1 MDINVFI
8 VDDDKSVTDSLEYL
22 ILDWA
27 DQHHQNVKFQI
38 KNTLKG
44 VDPLSVLPYD
54 LVILDVLIGET
65 NGIEF
70 AKTLR
75 ELGCDATIAF
85 ISSYNMYAL
94 EGYVAHA
101 ISYIMKPIEQNQLFS
116 VLDETEKR
124 VGDFNSKTICFP
136 FRSGY
141 RFISTRSILYIS
153 CFGKYTDVVL
163 HDKTERFSVRIKD
176 IEAQLPGTSLIR
188 CHRSFIVNTNYVR
201 RISSNMLELEGT
213 ADLVPIGRLYSDKL
227 KQKLFGLEG
236 GNI

>member
-27 DQHHQNVKFQI
+27 DQHHQNIKYQI

-54 LVILDVLIGET
+54 LVILDVLIGED

-70 AKTLR
+70 ARALR

-94 EGYVAHA
+94 EGYIAHA
-101 ISYIMKPIEQNQLFS
+101 ISYIMKPIEQRQLFS
-116 VLDETEKR
+116 VLDEAEKR
-124 VGDFNSKTICFP
+124 IGDFNSKTICFP

-141 RFISTRSILYIS
+141 RFISTRSIIYIS
-153 CFGKYTDVVL
+153 CLGKYTDAVL
-163 HDKTERFSVRIKD
+163 MIKPSAFLYVSKILKHNFQALLLFD
-176 IEAQLPGTSLIR
+176 AIEVLL
-188 CHRSFIVNTNYVR
+188 
-201 RISSNMLELEGT
+201 
-213 ADLVPIGRLYSDKL
+213 
-227 KQKLFGLEG
+227 
-236 GNI
+236 

>member
-1 MDINVFI
+1 MI
-8 VDDDKSVTDSLEYL
+8 VDDDKAVTDSIEFIILE
-22 ILDWA
+22 WA
-27 DQHHQNVKFQI
+27 ERNHCRINYQI

-54 LVILDVLIGET
+54 LVILDVLIGDD

-70 AKTLR
+70 ARTLR

-94 EGYVAHA
+94 EGYIAHA
-101 ISYIMKPIEQNQLFS
+101 ISYIMKPIEQRQLFS
-116 VLDETEKR
+116 VLDEAEKR
-124 VGDFNSKTICFP
+124 FGDFNSKTICFP

-141 RFISTRSILYIS
+141 RFISTRSIIYIS
-153 CFGKYTDVVL
+153 CLGKHTDAIL
-163 HDKTERFSVRIKD
+163 HNKTERFSVRIKD
-176 IEAQLPGTSLIR
+176 IESQLPGTSLIR

-213 ADLVPIGRLYSDKL
+213 TDLVPIGRLYSDKL

-236 GNI
+236 GNIQ